1 MICPS
6 CSHPTLSFFTLQ
18 KLLPGALIL
27 GAVLEVHEFEVV
39 FSLPFNM
46 RGSVA
51 ISDVS
56 DLLSQKLQSEAD
68 RLELEEEEVC
78 KMFVC

>member
-1 MICPS
+1 M
-6 CSHPTLSFFTLQ
+6 LSVFIFQ
-18 KLLPGALIL
+18 RLLPGALIL

-46 RGSVA
+46 RGSIA

-78 KMFVC
+78 RMFCTLVKV